1 MGLCRRLVRLWIR
14 RSNCSWSTGE
24 DEEQKRNFEKGKS
37 SDIELAAIA
46 EAVAVE
52 AFAEDEVYS
61 VPGHEDGK
69 KAGDRTDSQAIPAT
83 PTAEAA
89 VEQNN
94 IGKEGDEGPR
104 LLGIPVPEATPR
116 VVCPNSSQDNS
127 RGKEQDSDLQAA
139 IKVKDPRVI
148 RRRQRM
154 GSERADDEKVREAG
168 RESEGTVA

>member
-1 MGLCRRLVRLWIR
+1 M
-14 RSNCSWSTGE
+14 
-24 DEEQKRNFEKGKS
+24 
-37 SDIELAAIA
+37 
-46 EAVAVE
+46 E

-61 VPGHEDGK
+61 VPGHENGK

-83 PTAEAA
+83 PTAKAA

-104 LLGIPVPEATPR
+104 LLGIPVPETTPR

-148 RRRQRM
+148 RRRQGM

-168 RESEGTVA
+168 RESEGTVAEGDGEDVDGEPEIAPQDGDKRIEGWVKDSGLEVGCNQSEDDDRRCS